1 MHTYAIA
8 IDALT
13 RQLLGCCRDSVD
25 DADINA
31 IAQRALRARRI
42 SEDTNRVVI
51 HTGLVLSNR
60 HPSLVRSSDREHGA
74 KLLFASRTREE
85 LRDEFG
91 TVYAYALRL
100 APSRNPPEPIDRQQS
115 R

>member
-25 DADINA
+25 NADIIA

-42 SEDTNRVVI
+42 PEDANRVII
-51 HTGLVLSNR
+51 HAGLVLSNR
-60 HPSLVRSSDREHGA
+60 HPSLVRSSDPEHGA
-74 KLLFASRTREE
+74 KLLFASRNREE
-85 LRDEFG
+85 LRDESG
-91 TVYAYALRL
+91 TVFAYALRL
-100 APSRNPPEPIDRQQS
+100 APSRMAEQSGDQQ
-115 R
+115 RTG